1 MGKQINIRTMMVIIT
16 KDKLIEMV
24 IEIKH
29 WHSKMKSFT
38 IIQGVIVCETLE
50 HWVDTLPWA
59 KFLSIMIRK
68 SVNICLNDCL
78 QIIHSS
84 EKILKIIR
92 DLNKVQAG
100 EEYDK
105 LDKFIKK
112 IITRETYQCKHQA
125 FINAP
130 MKQELKYL
138 EKVLTNPDIFK
149 LETLISHL
157 VNREFDITSKGDACL
172 EG

>member
-105 LDKFIKK
+105 LDKCIK
-112 IITRETYQCKHQA
+112 E
-125 FINAP
+125 N
-130 MKQELKYL
+130 
-138 EKVLTNPDIFK
+138 N
-149 LETLISHL
+149 
-157 VNREFDITSKGDACL
+157 SKRNL
-172 EG
+172 